1 MKTTVTMKT
10 KDELSN
16 YKKLRIKLL
25 KEDRTFIEWVN
36 TKIKEE
42 VG

>member
-1 MKTTVTMKT
+1 MKTTVILKT
-10 KDELSN
+10 KEELAN

-25 KEDRTFIEWVN
+25 KEDRKFIEWVN

-42 VG
+42 V